1 MFAYASLVSFTLEQ
15 ASKFFLLQRHWL
27 FKEISLAA
35 FCLLNLPIFPMG
47 FFYSLYLLYIENQV
61 YGLIQFSLNVLCI
74 NHLYFISMTF
84 SSIFIILIDSQKF
97 NAFAILAHFL

>member
-1 MFAYASLVSFTLEQ
+1 VFAYASLVSFTLEQ

-61 YGLIQFSLNVLCI
+61 YGLIQFSLNVLCR
-74 NHLYFISMTF
+74 NASKAEHVFLLYHIRRDLM
-84 SSIFIILIDSQKF
+84 SS
-97 NAFAILAHFL
+97 AP